1 MKTTEQKNRMIA
13 EFMGFKPENEV
24 VNFAQPDGYTRA
36 KSVIAYQIE
45 PKRTDGFTNLTHDFM
60 LKYHKSWD
68 WLMPV
73 VEKIERLGFTI
84 EKNFQPVDNDWQC
97 LVVKGNDIL
106 FQEFNEQSIQAMHYV
121 VSEFIEMYNN
131 KNK

>member
-1 MKTTEQKNRMIA
+1 MRTTEQKNAIIA
-13 EFMGFKPENEV
+13 EFMGWKKGHPELFELRWSDEWFNDKEKMTTK
-24 VNFAQPDGYTRA
+24 GYLHFDT
-36 KSVIAYQIE
+36 
-45 PKRTDGFTNLTHDFM
+45 
-60 LKYHKSWD
+60 SWD

>member
-1 MKTTEQKNRMIA
+1 MKTIEEKNRMIA
-13 EFMGFKPENEV
+13 DFMGLEHTLNDSKTNKPFS
-24 VNFAQPDGYTRA
+24 VNF
-36 KSVIAYQIE
+36 
-45 PKRTDGFTNLTHDFM
+45 L
-60 LKYHKSWD
+60 YHSSWD

-106 FQEFNEQSIQAMHYV
+106 FQEFNGQSIQAMHYV

>member
-1 MKTTEQKNRMIA
+1 METIKEKNRMIA
-13 EFMGFKPENEV
+13 KFMGKE
-24 VNFAQPDGYTRA
+24 
-36 KSVIAYQIE
+36 IYQ
-45 PKRTDGFTNLTHDFM
+45 
-60 LKYHKSWD
+60 YHHESFYHTSWD

-84 EKNFQPVDNDWQC
+84 EKNFQPIDNDWQC

>member
-1 MKTTEQKNRMIA
+1 MKTTEQKNRLIA
-13 EFMGFKPENEV
+13 EFMGVIRYRPYGDYIDINGDAYEV
-24 VNFAQPDGYTRA
+24 EDLNYKT
-36 KSVIAYQIE
+36 
-45 PKRTDGFTNLTHDFM
+45 
-60 LKYHKSWD
+60 SWD

-121 VSEFIEMYNN
+121 VSEFIEWYNEQ
-131 KNK
+131 K